1 MRKFVATKRN
11 KIMQNDKV
19 NFMRKVFIIA
29 TFIFIAQITK
39 AQNMHSIEYH
49 NDSIERSKEYKEGN
63 SFQKDFLLFI
73 DMLETTHPAFSIDMS
88 SPFNIDSLKSHGYK
102 DLKFCKSSSEL
113 AAYLQEISALLNDGH
128 TGMISSKNSLVSN
141 KINCFIF

>member
-88 SPFNIDSLKSHGYK
+88 SPFNIDHWIGAAPRYFGSREACTLIQPYLGR
-102 DLKFCKSSSEL
+102 SSSSL
-113 AAYLQEISALLNDGH
+113 GNICPKAATTI
-128 TGMISSKNSLVSN
+128 NSGS
-141 KINCFIF
+141 